1 MPLAYGGLTRALGQ
15 RHFRL
20 AVMTAISTG
29 PRGGAQFMS
38 NYTEPTTATFQT
50 MKTLTRQLQEPALL
64 RVPKQENETNRTSDS
79 APYSKSDIKRRRAE
93 LAEEAC
99 KSYVGLPP
107 LQLPP
112 QEGCE
117 RWKIV
122 QFLFHE
128 CSPSSF
134 TVDEALRNLG
144 VKRQHQSSPSK
155 SLESEL
161 SLLRT
166 SSTPLFEEVLE
177 FMLKQNAVH
186 GMKFLVSLRQDV
198 LRVLAWMRTTS
209 SSDERLSLLKSL
221 DAFLLRLFSIWFSP
235 GMLGKCAASR
245 KAPCEISSGP
255 R

>member
-1 MPLAYGGLTRALGQ
+1 MPGAIGGLTRALGQ

-20 AVMTAISTG
+20 AVMTAFSTG
-29 PRGGAQFMS
+29 SRGGAQFLS
-38 NYTEPTTATFQT
+38 NYTQPTTTTFQI

-64 RVPKQENETNRTSDS
+64 RVPKDRNETNTTSDS
-79 APYSKSDIKRRRAE
+79 TPYAKSDLKRRRAE

-99 KSYVGLPP
+99 KGYVDLPP

-117 RWKIV
+117 RWKIIR
-122 QFLFHE
+122 FLFNE

-134 TVDEALRNLG
+134 TVDEALRNLD
-144 VKRQHQSSPSK
+144 VKRQHQSSTSK

-161 SLLRT
+161 ALLRM

-177 FMLKQNAVH
+177 FMLKQHAVH
-186 GMKFLVSLRQDV
+186 GMKLLVSLRQDI
-198 LRVLAWMRTTS
+198 LRVLAWMRTS
-209 SSDERLSLLKSL
+209 SSDERLPLLRSL

-235 GMLGKCAASR
+235 GMLGKCAICTESLCGFSR
-245 KAPCEISSGP
+245 VSY
-255 R
+255 